1 MVPIFLF
8 DTRAPGADCIIKDS
22 SAVISPVQE
31 GTMTTQ
37 SDTIGVPVTAQ
48 EEAFANRSYCG
59 EIVPGDVGRNVAIFG
74 WADSIRD
81 HGGIIFI
88 EIRDISGR
96 VQAVFDSS
104 VSAESF
110 LTAESVRNEYVLA
123 VTGTVRRRSEESVN
137 PNLATGD
144 VEILASHLSLLNTC
158 NPLPFGLSP
167 NEQIGEEVRL
177 RYRFLDLRREEMRDA
192 LVKRHRALKETRDY
206 LSSQRFL
213 EIETPVLNK
222 STPEGARDFLVPSRL
237 NRGLFYALP
246 QSPQLFKQILMV
258 SGFDRYFQVV
268 KCFRDED
275 LRNDRQPEFT
285 QVDMELSFVDESMV
299 MGITEGLVRRI
310 TEAVLGRE
318 TDIVFRH
325 LTYDEA
331 VGRYGTDKPDL
342 RFGLEIEECSDI
354 FTESSFNV
362 FSSNLAAGGVIRG
375 IAVGDDPRLTRTVTD
390 GYSEYVK
397 QYGAGGFP
405 MCRYSEGRLQGGI
418 SKFISDSER
427 EKLVERFGLTAPSVL
442 FFSSDREEVVN
453 LTLAGMR
460 EKIASDLG
468 MVEEGALSFAW
479 ITQFPLLEYNEREN
493 RYVAMHHPF
502 TAPMASLEPLLEGI
516 TPESAGMIKARS
528 YDLVL
533 NGVEIG
539 GGSIRINRRN
549 LQNRVFTL
557 LGISPDEASERF
569 SFLLNALQYGAPP
582 HGGIALGLDRILM
595 VLLRKGSI
603 REVIAF
609 PKTQKGQCL
618 MSGSP
623 TEVTLEQ
630 LKELSIRTIR

>member
-1 MVPIFLF
+1 MIPHFE
-8 DTRAPGADCIIKDS
+8 D
-22 SAVISPVQE
+22 
-31 GTMTTQ
+31 GTMDMQ
-37 SDTIGVPVTAQ
+37 IGTIGTADSARDGFY
-48 EEAFANRSYCG
+48 EHRSYCG
-59 EIVPGDVGRNVAIFG
+59 EITPDLVGRSITVFG

-88 EIRDISGR
+88 EIRDVSGR
-96 VQAVFDSS
+96 IQTVFDSS
-104 VSAESF
+104 LSPDSFRTAESF
-110 LTAESVRNEYVLA
+110 RNEFVLA

-137 PNLATGD
+137 PNLATGE
-144 VEILASHLSLLNTC
+144 VEIVAERVLLLNTSTT
-158 NPLPFGLSP
+158 LPFGLSP

-177 RYRFLDLRREEMRDA
+177 RYRFLDLRRDEMRETM
-192 LVKRHRALKETRDY
+192 VKRHRALQVTRNY
-206 LSSQRFL
+206 LDSQRFL

-299 MGITEGLVRRI
+299 MKITEGLVARI
-310 TEAVLGRE
+310 TECLLERKME
-318 TDIVFRH
+318 ISFRH
-325 LTYDEA
+325 LPYDLA
-331 VGRYGTDKPDL
+331 MRRYGTDKPDL
-342 RFGLEIEECSDI
+342 RYGIEIEECSDI
-354 FTESSFNV
+354 FSESGFNV
-362 FSSNLAAGGVIRG
+362 FSSNMAAGGVIRG
-375 IAVGDDPRLTRTVTD
+375 IAVPDDPRLSRLVTD

-397 QYGAGGFP
+397 QYGAGGLP
-405 MCRYSEGRLQGGI
+405 MCKYANGKLQGGM
-418 SKFISDSER
+418 SKFISDTER
-427 EKLVERFGLTAPSVL
+427 QRLIERFRLGGPAAI

-460 EKIASDLG
+460 DKIARDLG
-468 MVEEGALSFAW
+468 MVDDGALSFAW
-479 ITQFPLLEYNEREN
+479 ITEFPLLEYSEREK

-502 TAPMASLEPLLEGI
+502 TAPLPEHEGMLEGI
-516 TPESAGMIKARS
+516 RPDSAGMIKARS

-539 GGSIRINRRN
+539 GGSIRINRRE
-549 LQNRVFTL
+549 LQNMMFNL
-557 LGISPDEASERF
+557 LGISPEEASERF

-595 VLLRKGSI
+595 VVLRKNSI

-623 TEVTLEQ
+623 TEVTHEQ
-630 LKELSIRTIR
+630 LRELSIRPMR